1 MPDGPLRSITTRFQL
16 LPPLLT
22 PTLTQTLAI
31 LWRSFAD
38 WTNRVPT
45 ASRAIWTDGSD
56 RASDRWPIFF
66 RAKRRDDARN
76 APPLIELQSTS
87 EVLER
92 GYKNAR
98 AGETCPSTVKIA
110 VMMRALLA
118 TCAIALWA
126 LLTLGAGAVNVPR
139 KNPKVPPGFVTT
151 SGSRF
156 ELDGKPFVSLGICS
170 LAVALTRT
178 IL

>member
-1 MPDGPLRSITTRFQL
+1 MPDGPLRSITTRFEL
-16 LPPLLT
+16 LPPLRT

-31 LWRSFAD
+31 LWRSFAN
-38 WTNRVPT
+38 WTNRVLV

-66 RAKRRDDARN
+66 RPKRRDDAKN
-76 APPLIELQSTS
+76 APPLIESQSTS

-98 AGETCPSTVKIA
+98 GEETCPPTVRIA
-110 VMMRALLA
+110 VMMRTLLA
-118 TCAIALWA
+118 TCVALWA
-126 LLTLGAGAVNVPR
+126 LLALGAGAVNVPR

-156 ELDGKPFVSLGICS
+156 ELDGKPFVSLGVCS